1 VYYNDRL
8 KNVSI
13 VFLWV
18 IKKCIVQYTNHFAAV
33 QRGYALRYMRHP
45 KSCSVAALAWRC
57 YTLAPVL
64 LALGACAAIPS
75 GPTPPPQ
82 CVATQLRAHAGQP
95 EAGMGHITRRIF
107 IQNISHHRCVLA
119 AGIPRLQLLTAQG
132 SALQTQQQPFP
143 YPGAAAVST
152 QNIVLRS
159 AETVAFWMHYAA
171 KTGYGYASCPWA
183 SAIALRLPGLT
194 TPLHLV
200 MRLRPYGGLLP
211 HPTCGEISVT
221 PLQSHRIN
229 PPSARE

>member
-1 VYYNDRL
+1 MGYQ
-8 KNVSI
+8 
-13 VFLWV
+13 
-18 IKKCIVQYTNHFAAV
+18 KCIAQYTNHFAAV

-45 KSCSVAALAWRC
+45 KRGKSCSVAALAWRC
-57 YTLAPVL
+57 YMLAPVL

-82 CVATQLRAHAGQP
+82 CVATQLRAHAGLA

-107 IQNISHHRCVLA
+107 VQNISHHRCVLA

-159 AETVAFWMHYAA
+159 AETAAFWMHYATQ
-171 KTGYGYASCPWA
+171 TGYGYASCPWA

-221 PLQSHRIN
+221 PLRIN
-229 PPSARE
+229 LPSARE